1 MPVAWLAGL
10 YGLMFVGL
18 LGVFFMLHV
27 CSRRLS
33 SHLLVQ
39 GLQDPIS
46 ATSNWGPASYR
57 KCKKQVFCSNW
68 TNLST
73 TPGHSERNS
82 DKSRSRWDLVQVN
95 HFKRVNQAFE
105 ILCFASGIV
114 SWKSPRSKR
123 VWLAS
128 LCITWVMTAR
138 AMRVTRPPV
147 NSARAWIARSF
158 CTAESGE
165 NKHKFL
171 PNPSLAHGYTS
182 IRQKNIL
189 NSEYLIWSKVSLL
202 WITMLWDCDELPS
215 KVAQNCLAAWHSC
228 MLAWGSCGLLPE
240 STHHTQNSSYPSES
254 SRSWWGAYCSL
265 VLQVLTVHD
274 NSNETVSSITT
285 HRHSIKYKEIQEVNK
300 SGWKWIV
307 LRPLMAVLSLNQ
319 PWSLAKSNT
328 ITISLC
334 Q

>member
-165 NKHKFL
+165 TSTSVYPIRHWHTGTPASVKKTSWILNTWYGAKFL
-171 PNPSLAHGYTS
+171 CY
-182 IRQKNIL
+182 
-189 NSEYLIWSKVSLL
+189 
-202 WITMLWDCDELPS
+202 EL
-215 KVAQNCLAAWHSC
+215 QCF
-228 MLAWGSCGLLPE
+228 
-240 STHHTQNSSYPSES
+240 
-254 SRSWWGAYCSL
+254 
-265 VLQVLTVHD
+265 
-274 NSNETVSSITT
+274 ETVTSFQV
-285 HRHSIKYKEIQEVNK
+285 K
-300 SGWKWIV
+300 
-307 LRPLMAVLSLNQ
+307 
-319 PWSLAKSNT
+319 
-328 ITISLC
+328 
-334 Q
+334 